1 MSTAAGTT
9 RRLLFNRWTAVGV
22 TCFLALDVAREVLVS
37 TVRPPAASWGVL
49 LYHNVAWWMPWLVI
63 VPAIGSASRRWSVLG
78 PQRPRAVAAHV
89 VLALLAA
96 VVHVVGVALLMSLA
110 PLVPG
115 RWPGVL
121 PVAANLLAGYGLLNL
136 MTYLAVASI
145 WHAVDWSRE
154 VARRVEEGRALAL
167 RTRELEHELT
177 GATLEALRAQLNPHF
192 LFNALNAIAGL
203 VRGGDRERAVSA
215 IAQLGDLLRETLDKD
230 AAQEVPLAD
239 EVALVRRYL
248 AIEELRL
255 AQRLQVVVAVAPEVA
270 HLRVPSFL
278 LQPLVENAI
287 RHGIARWPEGG
298 TLTIEAQQ
306 FGPQLTVSVR
316 DTPRQPRPTVPGAP
330 LREGIGLGNTR
341 RRLQQL
347 YGGRASLRVA
357 LLADGGGV
365 ADVVLPVDGS
375 VTG

>member
-1 MSTAAGTT
+1 MSTSAAGTT
-9 RRLLFNRWTAVGV
+9 RQFLLNRWTAVGV
-22 TCFLALDVAREVLVS
+22 TCFLALDIAREVLVS
-37 TVRPPAASWGVL
+37 TTRPPNAPWGVL
-49 LYHNVAWWMPWLVI
+49 LFHNVAWWIPWLLI
-63 VPAIGSASRRWSVLG
+63 VPVVGAVSRRWSVLG
-78 PQRPRAVAAHV
+78 PRRSRAIVAHV
-89 VLALLAA
+89 ALAFVAT
-96 VVHVVGVALLMSLA
+96 VVHVVAVALLMALA
-110 PLVPG
+110 PPAPG

-121 PVAANLLAGYGLLNL
+121 PVAANLLAGYVILNL
-136 MTYLAVASI
+136 LTYLAVASI
-145 WHAVDWSRE
+145 WHAVDSSRE
-154 VARRVEEGRALAL
+154 VTRRVEEGRALAL

-248 AIEELRL
+248 AIEEMRL
-255 AQRLQVVVAVAPEVA
+255 AQRLQVVVEVAPGVA

-298 TLTIEAQQ
+298 TVTIEAQQ

-316 DTPRQPRPTVPGAP
+316 DTPRQPRPTLPGAP

-347 YGGRASLRVA
+347 YGGRATLRVA
-357 LLADGGGV
+357 LRADGGCV
-365 ADVVLPVDGS
+365 AEVVLPVDAA
-375 VTG
+375 VL